1 MTRHLVPLVLIALA
15 PFTPLPASADP
26 QPDAPPATADATRP
40 GDDAPPAKA
49 SKSKKPKA
57 APKPWRLKAFTAV
70 VSNSNINQDEYN
82 TGSTGY
88 IGGLGAGYNVDLPIG
103 SLGLSYETAR
113 HSYTHTTTWDRT
125 THNAEASL
133 EYRLG
138 KALYL
143 ESAAE
148 AALKDASDDGEIRDQ
163 YTLQQTVE
171 YRFTPVYRL
180 RVEGG
185 QRIKDYDDDDRK
197 DAHDP
202 FIGLALDQR
211 WRGGKRLEV
220 GYRFDRN
227 DTRDYRRTYR
237 RSTFGAF
244 YERDYGKRDTASVE
258 VRYRLYGYPNR
269 KVDTGDG
276 WKNRHDRRW
285 VLEYRWD
292 RDLGNHLTMR
302 ADYVFE
308 NRRSNDTDRNFDDHV
323 YTLSLI
329 RRW

>member
-1 MTRHLVPLVLIALA
+1 MSQQLFLVSLLASALSI
-15 PFTPLPASADP
+15 PASTAAP
-26 QPDAPPATADATRP
+26 MGTQPAASVAAQPAGAAAAAR
-40 GDDAPPAKA
+40 GSKA
-49 SKSKKPKA
+49 GKPKPA
-57 APKPWRLKAFTAV
+57 SKPWRLKAFTSV
-70 VSNSNINQDEYN
+70 VSNSNINQDEYDV
-82 TGSTGY
+82 GSTGY
-88 IGGLGAGYNVDLPIG
+88 IAGLGAEYSAGLPFG
-103 SLGLSYETAR
+103 AVKLSYETAR

-125 THNAEASL
+125 THDAEVSL
-133 EYRLG
+133 DYRIG
-138 KALYL
+138 RRLYL

-148 AALKDASDDGEIRDQ
+148 AAIKDASDDGEIRDE

-171 YRFTPVYRL
+171 YRLTPACRL
-180 RVEGG
+180 KLQGG

-211 WRGGKRLEV
+211 WKGGKRLEV

-244 YERDYGKRDTASVE
+244 YEQEYGKRDTASVE

-269 KVDTGDG
+269 TVYTDDG
-276 WKNRHDRRW
+276 LRHRRDRRW
-285 VLEYRWD
+285 VIEYRWD
-292 RDLGNHLTMR
+292 RDLGNHLDLR
-302 ADYVFE
+302 VGYCFE

-323 YTLSLI
+323 YTASLI